1 MDLRKKIPLKIPTK
15 QTLRKVMLPLLG
27 RGGNVM
33 I

>member
-1 MDLRKKIPLKIPTK
+1 MDLWEKSPLKIPTK

-27 RGGNVM
+27 RGGYVR